1 MEVDMFWWWKKGEQH
16 ATRHK
21 DAENDLDSI
30 TITYEISSPY
40 PPNITCQSINIY
52 ALSSENA
59 EICLHMEDVN
69 LCEVDFGD
77 KSNKQ
82 LKKKPA
88 MRDMH

>member
-1 MEVDMFWWWKKGEQH
+1 
-16 ATRHK
+16 
-21 DAENDLDSI
+21 
-30 TITYEISSPY
+30 
-40 PPNITCQSINIY
+40 
-52 ALSSENA
+52 
-59 EICLHMEDVN
+59 MEDVN